1 MIKRLQ
7 IVLTLIITLGVT
19 PQVALARP
27 SIDIEGL
34 SDESAT
40 NLDYY
45 IESVGEPVA
54 FNFTQSKWRSIVSEA
69 LTPLGFYNFN
79 IAIEK
84 KGGDKLILNIDPGS
98 PMLIAQSDI
107 NIVGEAKSDADFIDA
122 LKVSSLD
129 VGQQLNHKNYDDLK
143 SRLRTL
149 ALQKGD
155 FDSQFTTSRL
165 EVSPNNNQ
173 AFIHLHFDSGPRYRF
188 GEITIVHSQ
197 IDLPR
202 LESLK
207 PFKRGDQFETSMLAD
222 YQIQLSET
230 GWFKS
235 VLLFGGITG

>member
-149 ALQKGD
+149 ALQKGY
-155 FDSQFTTSRL
+155 
-165 EVSPNNNQ
+165 
-173 AFIHLHFDSGPRYRF
+173 FDSGPRYRF

-235 VLLFGGITG
+235 VLLFGGIT